1 MSKNNNFENF
11 LMAAWLLGE
20 LDDEH
25 ETAQELCDDWY
36 SPEEIA
42 NELNM
47 DEDEVREIV
56 WDDNDDYDN
65 DDYDN
70 EDY

>member
-20 LDDEH
+20 FDDEHDDEH
-25 ETAQELCDDWY
+25 ETAQELYDDWY

-42 NELNM
+42 NELDM
-47 DEDEVREIV
+47 DEDEVRDAI
-56 WDDNDDYDN
+56 WDNN